1 MKGMVKMV
9 AAILTLLIGLGVW
22 FSFFLL
28 KDLIKHKANLGPEKT
43 LKAFIVGLVTDF
55 LDTLGIGSFATTTL
69 GFKITKFLKN
79 DELLPGT
86 LNVGHTIPVIVEAV
100 IFITVVKVEAFTL
113 ASMVIAA
120 MLGSWL
126 GARTVSKFSEKKIQR
141 IMGIA
146 LAITAIIM
154 ALKQLHLL
162 DLLGQGNEAMGLS
175 GMALIIAIVGNF
187 ILGALMTAGIGLYA
201 PCMALVYMLGLNP
214 LVAFPIMMT
223 SCSALMPVA
232 SYEFVKFGRYSKKGA
247 IGLTIGGVIGVI
259 IAVTFVTSLD
269 LTVLTWLIIA
279 VVLYTSVSMLRSS
292 YKTTTSPEAPIEYNK
307 GA

>member
-1 MKGMVKMV
+1 VV
-9 AAILTLLIGLGVW
+9 AAIITLLVGLGVW

-43 LKAFIVGLVTDF
+43 LSAFIVGLVTDF

-86 LNVGHTIPVIVEAV
+86 LNVGHTIPVIVEAI
-100 IFITVVKVEAFTL
+100 IFTTVVKVEALTL
-113 ASMVIAA
+113 VSMVVAA
-120 MLGSWL
+120 MVGSWV
-126 GARTVSKFSEKKIQR
+126 GARTVSKFPEKKIQR
-141 IMGIA
+141 LMGIA
-146 LAITAIIM
+146 LAATAILM
-154 ALKQLHLL
+154 AAKQLSLL
-162 DLLGQGNEAMGLS
+162 DMLGQGNEAMGLS
-175 GMALIIAIVGNF
+175 GIPLIIAVVGNF

-232 SYEFVKFGRYSKKGA
+232 SYEFVKFSRYSKKGA
-247 IGLTIGGVIGVI
+247 IGLTIGGILGVA

-269 LTVLTWLIIA
+269 LTILTWLIIA

-292 YKTTTSPEAPIEYNK
+292 FKPAVSSDSVEYQK

>member
-1 MKGMVKMV
+1 MV
-9 AAILTLLIGLGVW
+9 AAIITLLVALGVW
-22 FSFFLL
+22 FSFFLI

-43 LKAFIVGLVTDF
+43 LTAFIVGLITDF

-86 LNVGHTIPVIVEAV
+86 LNVGHTIPVIIEAI
-100 IFITVVKVEAFTL
+100 IFTTVVKVEALTL
-113 ASMVIAA
+113 VSMVIAA
-120 MLGSWL
+120 MVGSWV
-126 GARTVSKFSEKKIQR
+126 GARTVSKLPEKMIQKV
-141 IMGIA
+141 MGIA
-146 LAITAIIM
+146 LALTAILM
-154 ALKQLHLL
+154 ALKQLSVL
-162 DLLGQGNEAMGLS
+162 DMLGQGNEAMGLS
-175 GMALIIAIVGNF
+175 GIPLMIGIVGNF

-232 SYEFVKFGRYSKKGA
+232 SYEFVKFSRYSKKGA
-247 IGLTIGGVIGVI
+247 IGLTIGGILGVA

-269 LTVLTWLIIA
+269 LTLLTWLIIA
-279 VVLYTSVSMLRSS
+279 VVLYTSVSMLRSGFKPAVAPEVQS
-292 YKTTTSPEAPIEYNK
+292 YQK

>member
-1 MKGMVKMV
+1 MV
-9 AAILTLLIGLGVW
+9 AAIITLLVGLGVW

-43 LKAFIVGLVTDF
+43 LSAFIVGLVTDF

-86 LNVGHTIPVIVEAV
+86 LNVGHTIPVIVEAI
-100 IFITVVKVEAFTL
+100 IFTTVVKVEALTL
-113 ASMVIAA
+113 VSMVVAA
-120 MLGSWL
+120 MVGSWV
-126 GARTVSKFSEKKIQR
+126 GARTVSKFPEKKIQR
-141 IMGIA
+141 LMGIA
-146 LAITAIIM
+146 LAATAILM
-154 ALKQLHLL
+154 AAKQLSLL
-162 DLLGQGNEAMGLS
+162 DMLGQGNEAMGLS
-175 GMALIIAIVGNF
+175 GIPLIIAVVGNF

-232 SYEFVKFGRYSKKGA
+232 SYEFVKFSRYSKKGA
-247 IGLTIGGVIGVI
+247 IGLTIGGILGVA

-269 LTVLTWLIIA
+269 LTILTWLIIA

-292 YKTTTSPEAPIEYNK
+292 FKPAVSSDSVEYQK